1 MLSFRSAAVLLVVC
15 LATARPSMAST
26 LIRFPGFT
34 LYNFDFTAFPDG
46 MATPFSE
53 TIGGLTIDYSA
64 LDDRFAFSI
73 GNIPGYPSP
82 SPLLLA
88 PPGSSTLQMSLSQSA
103 FGALVEFVSL
113 GPAHIHMDLLSG
125 GPSGIVVGSQSVVI
139 PPGPMYQEGGI
150 SLLPVCICPN
160 SFDAVTLSS
169 DSSLAVSRIGIAQ
182 NVNMAEPTTLAM
194 LCIGLLLAAIR
205 FRAGP
210 TQRIPQIGHE
220 CQQVIRLNL

>member
-1 MLSFRSAAVLLVVC
+1 MLCFRSAAVLLIAF
-15 LATARPSMAST
+15 LATSRPSMAST
-26 LIRFPGFT
+26 LVHFPGFT
-34 LYNFDFTAFPDG
+34 LYDFDFSAFPLG
-46 MATPFSE
+46 MTTPFSE
-53 TIGGLTIDYSA
+53 TIGGLTIHYSA
-64 LDDRFAFSI
+64 PGDPFAFST

-82 SPLLLA
+82 SPLLLG

-113 GPAHIHMDLLSG
+113 GPAHIQMDLLSG
-125 GPSGIVVGSQSVVI
+125 GPGGTVVGSQSVVI

-160 SFDAVTLSS
+160 IFDAVTLSS
-169 DSSLAVSRIGIAQ
+169 DSSITVSRIGIAQ

-194 LCIGLLLAAIR
+194 LSIGLLLAAIR

-210 TQRIPQIGHE
+210 TQRIPQIAP
-220 CQQVIRLNL
+220 VVTSS